1 MGQDRDVSMGLSVKA
16 MIFFE
21 AKLLLLRKNDG
32 KTVFHWEF
40 PGGGLRRG
48 ENFLDGLYREVKEE
62 TGLSVHVDGLAGTWQ
77 YRKRNGQFLNGVIYT
92 ATATRQEVMISSEHT
107 DYAWV
112 RPDELNQYP
121 IHASLHTALR
131 QMEKIPAFSTELLKE
146 FLTAPREAARE

>member
-1 MGQDRDVSMGLSVKA
+1 MKISWTA
-16 MIFFE
+16 CI
-21 AKLLLLRKNDG
+21 
-32 KTVFHWEF
+32 
-40 PGGGLRRG
+40 
-48 ENFLDGLYREVKEE
+48 VKEE

-131 QMEKIPAFSTELLKE
+131 QMEKIPAFSSELLKE

>member
-1 MGQDRDVSMGLSVKA
+1 MGQDRDVAMGLSVKA

-32 KTVFHWEF
+32 KTVSHWEF

-112 RPDELNQYP
+112 WPDE
-121 IHASLHTALR
+121 SLHTALR
-131 QMEKIPAFSTELLKE
+131 QMEKIPAFSSELLKE

>member
-1 MGQDRDVSMGLSVKA
+1 
-16 MIFFE
+16 MIQYVIKTNDCLGGGNYGARQRCCHGAQREGHDFF
-21 AKLLLLRKNDG
+21 RS
-32 KTVFHWEF
+32 
-40 PGGGLRRG
+40 GGLRRG

-131 QMEKIPAFSTELLKE
+131 QMEKIPAFSSELLKE

>member
-1 MGQDRDVSMGLSVKA
+1 MNNVLATMCYIDNGDSFLMLKRTKKENDIHEGLTISVGGK
-16 MIFFE
+16 FE
-21 AKLLLLRKNDG
+21 
-32 KTVFHWEF
+32 
-40 PGGGLRRG
+40 PG
-48 ENFLDGLYREVKEE
+48 ESPEDCVIREVKEE

-131 QMEKIPAFSTELLKE
+131 QMEKIPAFSSELLKE

>member
-1 MGQDRDVSMGLSVKA
+1 MGQDRDVAMGLSVKA

-32 KTVFHWEF
+32 KT
-40 PGGGLRRG
+40 
-48 ENFLDGLYREVKEE
+48 
-62 TGLSVHVDGLAGTWQ
+62 GLAGTWQ

-92 ATATRQEVMISSEHT
+92 ATATQKEVMISSEHT

-131 QMEKIPAFSTELLKE
+131 QMEKIPAFSSELLKE